1 MAVARVRG
9 PKEWEPRGEG
19 DEGGS
24 SEEGRERGRVAEGA
38 ERKVRGEQPRTRGR
52 EGLGGG
58 VPGPTAEDHLRPPG
72 SPSWAPGRRPRI
84 EQRGNLLL
92 IAEVRGKGSN
102 GVSPGQNGS
111 VGSGGRL
118 PRLLRP
124 PLLLGRRAAPAHP
137 PPPPPAPPRPQGGG
151 EAPGAA
157 PSACSKR
164 AARRRAGWAAAAGS
178 QPGGER
184 GRGRPQGPRAARL
197 LHPPPS
203 PRGVPRIKA
212 GGDAE
217 LWSGTRPVHGAGA
230 QRGEEGCE
238 SGFAPRAAAGPAGG
252 RHGCRRLSQRSARSL
267 SAGRARGGCGLQ
279 RQSDGAPRGRAER
292 LAALERRGPRLQLQP
307 DGTLRGRTA
316 RRLPARQR
324 RQRFLRLHRAGLGS
338 RDVVP
343 PPHRAARRRGGRQR
357 HPADR

>member
-137 PPPPPAPPRPQGGG
+137 PPPPPAPPGRR
-151 EAPGAA
+151 E
-157 PSACSKR
+157 
-164 AARRRAGWAAAAGS
+164 AARRPGQPRAHAASGRPGGGLAGRPPRGASPAGS
-178 QPGGER
+178 
-184 GRGRPQGPRAARL
+184 
-197 LHPPPS
+197 
-203 PRGVPRIKA
+203 
-212 GGDAE
+212 
-217 LWSGTRPVHGAGA
+217 GAG
-230 QRGEEGCE
+230 
-238 SGFAPRAAAGPAGG
+238 
-252 RHGCRRLSQRSARSL
+252 
-267 SAGRARGGCGLQ
+267 
-279 RQSDGAPRGRAER
+279 GAPRV
-292 LAALERRGPRLQLQP
+292 RGPLAFSIL
-307 DGTLRGRTA
+307 
-316 RRLPARQR
+316 
-324 RQRFLRLHRAGLGS
+324 
-338 RDVVP
+338 P
-343 PPHRAARRRGGRQR
+343 PPHEGFRG
-357 HPADR
+357 